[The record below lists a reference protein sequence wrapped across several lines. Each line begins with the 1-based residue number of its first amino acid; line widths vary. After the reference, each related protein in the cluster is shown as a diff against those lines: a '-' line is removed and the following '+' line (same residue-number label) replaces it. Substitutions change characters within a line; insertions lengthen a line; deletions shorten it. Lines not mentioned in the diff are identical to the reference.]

1 MLPEDDRMIETCS
14 SVLNVLMQI
23 LDFLNNI
30 YIYIYIY
37 IYMHMLVC
45 VIKQRDFVS
54 TIHGHTQAGSFL
66 RHYVLGPKRKCLL
79 IFFLVRPSDDTH
91 I

>member
-1 MLPEDDRMIETCS
+1 
-14 SVLNVLMQI
+14 
-23 LDFLNNI
+23 
-30 YIYIYIY
+30 
-37 IYMHMLVC
+37 MHMLVC

-79 IFFLVRPSDDTH
+79 IFFLVRQSDDTH